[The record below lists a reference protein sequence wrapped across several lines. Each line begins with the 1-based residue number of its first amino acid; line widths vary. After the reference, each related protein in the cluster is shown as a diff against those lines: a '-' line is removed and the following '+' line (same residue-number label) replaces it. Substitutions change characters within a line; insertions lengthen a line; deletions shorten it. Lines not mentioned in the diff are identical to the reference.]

1 MNSYLRELLIIRF
14 KGKELYIILFLTLF
28 SLLLRFYLISS
39 FPVPVFDEIYYVH
52 QGNEL
57 QGESIFPSGNPPLGT
72 FFISLGESIWGA
84 CSFGWRFFSV
94 IFGTACIPCVY
105 LLSRKIWNSSEIAL
119 TASTLITF
127 DPMFFVMSRLAL
139 PDIYLCFFILLS
151 ALFLASGRKAMC
163 AISLGFALC
172 SKWLAVFVVFGL
184 IFLSIFDF
192 LRKRIDKTELCR
204 SLFSFIILPPVIYL
218 ILCCVLYP
226 SIGPEALIELHA
238 SFLRRHMST
247 PASAYLASP
256 WWSWLL
262 IPQYLPLGEKHMN
275 IGGTV
280 ITSVMKLIEIPA
292 LLWAGVFAI
301 IASAAEL
308 VRTLFRPQRSPV
320 EIPFFYFC
328 LLYFSWA
335 FIALIPRAT
344 HFYYLLSSMPFLIIL
359 LSSALK
365 VYLRDGF
372 FFMTKT
378 IYILYII
385 MAFFM
390 LYPHLVG
397 WL

>member
-1 MNSYLRELLIIRF
+1 
-14 KGKELYIILFLTLF
+14 
-28 SLLLRFYLISS
+28 
-39 FPVPVFDEIYYVH
+39 
-52 QGNEL
+52 
-57 QGESIFPSGNPPLGT
+57 
-72 FFISLGESIWGA
+72 
-84 CSFGWRFFSV
+84 
-94 IFGTACIPCVY
+94 
-105 LLSRKIWNSSEIAL
+105 
-119 TASTLITF
+119 
-127 DPMFFVMSRLAL
+127 
-139 PDIYLCFFILLS
+139 
-151 ALFLASGRKAMC
+151 
-163 AISLGFALC
+163 
-172 SKWLAVFVVFGL
+172 
-184 IFLSIFDF
+184 
-192 LRKRIDKTELCR
+192 
-204 SLFSFIILPPVIYL
+204 
-218 ILCCVLYP
+218 
-226 SIGPEALIELHA
+226 
-238 SFLRRHMST
+238 MST

-301 IASAAEL
+301 IASTVEL
-308 VRTLFRPQRSPV
+308 VRALFRPQRSPI

-335 FIALIPRAT
+335 LIALIPRAT
-344 HFYYLLSSMPFLIIL
+344 HFYYLLSSLPFLIIL

-372 FFMTKT
+372 FFMIKT

-385 MAFFM
+385 MAFFT